1 MTALLAL
8 GPLAA
13 TPLFVWLLMEFGPE
27 RSVIFALYWIVPS
40 IIFAIAMP
48 ILRWR
53 GRSLSQASV
62 RAAAWALAITILA
75 FIGLFF
81 GFTPRVGAATLDRVE
96 NVTQRADTTVKTS
109 IVIPSEGRRPEARNR
124 NRPERETVIPSN
136 ARNHHRPDRGAP
148 LPV

>member
-1 MTALLAL
+1 VTALVAL

-27 RSVIFALYWIVPS
+27 RSVIFALYWIIPS

-48 ILRWR
+48 VMRWR
-53 GRSLSQASV
+53 GRSLAQASA

-81 GFTPRVGAATLDRVE
+81 GFTPRVGAATLDRAE
-96 NVTQRADTTVKTS
+96 SNLQRADTTVNTPPAGSATRTAILDAVRAHYGVKS
-109 IVIPSEGRRPEARNR
+109 RFKVSSD
-124 NRPERETVIPSN
+124 V
-136 ARNHHRPDRGAP
+136 
-148 LPV
+148 PVE

>member
-1 MTALLAL
+1 MTALVAL

-27 RSVIFALYWIVPS
+27 RSVIFALYWIIPS

-48 ILRWR
+48 VMRWR
-53 GRSLSQASV
+53 GRSLAQASA

-81 GFTPRVGAATLDRVE
+81 GFTPRVGGATLDR
-96 NVTQRADTTVKTS
+96 A
-109 IVIPSEGRRPEARNR
+109 
-124 NRPERETVIPSN
+124 ETVPQFGRAGGMGGVDRYCCHL
-136 ARNHHRPDRGAP
+136 ARPGDTLCSPRDVHDFRPTD
-148 LPV
+148 